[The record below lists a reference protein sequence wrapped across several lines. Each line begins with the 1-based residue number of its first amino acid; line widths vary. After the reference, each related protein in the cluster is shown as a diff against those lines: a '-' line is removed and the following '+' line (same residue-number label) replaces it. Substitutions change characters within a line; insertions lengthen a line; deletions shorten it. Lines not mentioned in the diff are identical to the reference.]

1 MAALSGYLRALLF
14 LRRHRA
20 RPGMYRFGLGTAVA
34 LINGILLIRFL
45 ANLFIVIDL
54 SLRRTSLDLG
64 PFYCASLG
72 LLGAYCVGVLP
83 LSSYRYAHDVL
94 YHTRLR
100 MAPFSSSQKIKAL
113 TLDVFARP
121 MTVAILTLSLLNTG
135 IATFASTSP
144 VAIAIP
150 LLSFVA
156 ISVIGVSVVV
166 GLVFTISLDPR
177 DGEILEIVAL
187 VLITLSNPDVR
198 LDGSLALLTFFM
210 SRLPVWQSPLYVLF
224 LPAIMLSGIAAG
236 ITLVK
241 GIALLITWI
250 AFVGTKPSGFGGKT
264 GIRLALSIYVRRMRP
279 WLWAVAYAF
288 VLPAVVSP
296 AGSPSTLG
304 WFFFLL
310 PAIACFGFVRFSAGL
325 ENEISDKL
333 RYSLTKRHR
342 IDLFGIPFLVH
353 LFLAFVPLVVRA
365 VARAVWSQSGI

>member
-64 PFYCASLG
+64 PFYCTSLG
-72 LLGAYCVGVLP
+72 ILGAYFVGVLP

-100 MAPFSSSQKIKAL
+100 MAPFSSSQKITAL

-156 ISVIGVSVVV
+156 VSVIGVTVVV

-177 DGEILEIVAL
+177 DGEIFEIVAI

-198 LDGSLALLTFFM
+198 LDGSLASLTFFM

-236 ITLVK
+236 IALVK
-241 GIALLITWI
+241 GIAFTGI
-250 AFVGTKPSGFGGKT
+250 KSSGFGDKT